1 LRSHGGRSTAIA
13 RPAISLLASL
23 LAAGAV
29 MLALAGCAG
38 SHKATPA
45 SLALQRADFVDVSRQ
60 LIDVESVVNSE
71 VAATKRAWPHIDNGL
86 PPHSGPTARA
96 LIRAAAQR
104 AAAVGD
110 SGLFEEA
117 KSASLT
123 GPGAGIA
130 SDFRGFSALASRGWT
145 MIDAAVEQIAHARP
159 VAARFARANV
169 GLYVEA
175 VYDSHFALAQ
185 IGKAVLDDYDKLGG
199 PEAFG
204 AKLTLAEAQAL
215 AGAYSEPSDRLYPHE
230 TVKLGS

>member
-1 LRSHGGRSTAIA
+1 M
-13 RPAISLLASL
+13 
-23 LAAGAV
+23 LAAGAIT
-29 MLALAGCAG
+29 LALAGCAG

-45 SLALQRADFVDVSRQ
+45 SLALQRADLVDVSRQ
-60 LIDVESVVNSE
+60 LIDVEPVVHTE

-96 LIRAAAQR
+96 LIRIATQR

-110 SGLFEEA
+110 HGIFQES

-130 SDFRGFSALASRGWT
+130 SAFRGFSSLASRGWT
-145 MIDAAVEQIAHARP
+145 MIDAAVQQIAHARP
-159 VAARFARANV
+159 AAARFASANV
-169 GLYVEA
+169 GLYIES

-185 IGKAVLDDYDKLGG
+185 IGKAVLDSYKKLGG

-204 AKLTLAEAQAL
+204 TALTQGEVERL
-215 AGAYSEPSDRLYPHE
+215 AGVYSEPSDRLYPHE